1 MRAKLQTLWSGAT
14 KPYRSEV
21 ENGTEIMTTSKNIR
35 ETIKAN
41 YLQPAFLVC
50 IILLVITTIGM
61 SKFSRQYEPLPLKKP
76 LSELNVSQLSP
87 YKVVAKA
94 KIENQDILNTLGT
107 EDYIQWT
114 LENTS
119 VPAESNVRFC
129 TLFITYYSLPDIVP
143 HRPEECYIGGG
154 LQGIKFE
161 TVMLRVT
168 QGLRERQ
175 IKTRYLV
182 FADTKSDGLIGGTSS
197 FPILYTFSVN
207 GKYGDRYDVRNTL
220 NWNSFSKFSY
230 FSKIEWK
237 FFGRATGRITY
248 PNKQEALAASEK
260 LLTIILPVLEKEHWP
275 NGHW

>member
-1 MRAKLQTLWSGAT
+1 
-14 KPYRSEV
+14 
-21 ENGTEIMTTSKNIR
+21 MTAPKNIR

-41 YLQPAFLVC
+41 YLQPAFLICVG
-50 IILLVITTIGM
+50 LLAITAGGM
-61 SKFSRQYEPLPLKKP
+61 SVAIKMAGIYTKKEPLLLKKS
-76 LSELNVSQLSP
+76 LSDMDKSNLAP
-87 YKVVAKA
+87 YKVVAKS

-114 LENTS
+114 LEDTS
-119 VPAESNVRFC
+119 VPAESKMRFC

-168 QGLRERQ
+168 QGLNERE

-182 FADTKSDGLIGGTSS
+182 FADTKAESSFGGTS
-197 FPILYTFSVN
+197 FPILYTFNAN
-207 GKYGDRYDVRNTL
+207 GKYGDRDDVRKAL
-220 NWNSFSKFSY
+220 NRNLFGKFSY
-230 FSKIEWK
+230 FSKVEWK
-237 FFGRATGRITY
+237 FYNIASGRTTY
-248 PNKQEALAASEK
+248 PNKQEALTASEK
-260 LLTIILPVLEKEHWP
+260 LLTFILPVLEKEHWP

>member
-1 MRAKLQTLWSGAT
+1 MTTRK
-14 KPYRSEV
+14 
-21 ENGTEIMTTSKNIR
+21 NITEI
-35 ETIKAN
+35 IKAN
-41 YLQPAFLVC
+41 YLQPAFLIC
-50 IILLVITTIGM
+50 AGLLAIAAGGM
-61 SKFSRQYEPLPLKKP
+61 TVAIKMAGIYTKKEPLLLKKS
-76 LSELNVSQLSP
+76 LSELDKSNLAP
-87 YKVVAKA
+87 YKVVEKT

-119 VPAESNVRFC
+119 VPAENKARFC

-168 QGLRERQ
+168 QGLNERE

-182 FADTKSDGLIGGTSS
+182 FADTKMEPSLGGTS
-197 FPILYTFSVN
+197 FPILYTFNAN
-207 GKYGDRYDVRNTL
+207 GKFGDRDDVRKAL
-220 NWNSFSKFSY
+220 NKNLFGKFSY
-230 FSKIEWK
+230 FSKVEWK
-237 FFGRATGRITY
+237 FYNIASGRTTY
-248 PNKQEALAASEK
+248 PNKQEAIAASEK

-275 NGHW
+275 SGHW

>member
-1 MRAKLQTLWSGAT
+1 
-14 KPYRSEV
+14 
-21 ENGTEIMTTSKNIR
+21 MTTPKNIT

-41 YLQPAFLVC
+41 YLQPAFLICVG
-50 IILLVITTIGM
+50 LLAITAGGM
-61 SKFSRQYEPLPLKKP
+61 SVAIKAAGIYTKKEPLLLKKS
-76 LSELNVSQLSP
+76 LSDLDKSNLAP
-87 YKVVAKA
+87 YKVVAKS

-114 LENTS
+114 LEDTS
-119 VPAESNVRFC
+119 VPAESKARFC

-168 QGLRERQ
+168 QGLNERE

-182 FADTKSDGLIGGTSS
+182 FADTKAESSFGGTS
-197 FPILYTFSVN
+197 FPILYTFNAN
-207 GKYGDRYDVRNTL
+207 GKYGDRDDVRKAL
-220 NWNSFSKFSY
+220 NRNLFGKFSY
-230 FSKIEWK
+230 FSKVEWK
-237 FFGRATGRITY
+237 FYNTASGRTTY

-260 LLTIILPVLEKEHWP
+260 LLTFILPVLEKEHWP

>member
-1 MRAKLQTLWSGAT
+1 
-14 KPYRSEV
+14 
-21 ENGTEIMTTSKNIR
+21 MTSPKNIR

-41 YLQPAFLVC
+41 YLQPAFLICVG
-50 IILLVITTIGM
+50 LLAITAGGM
-61 SKFSRQYEPLPLKKP
+61 SVAVKFSGIYLKKEPLPLQKP
-76 LSELNVSQLSP
+76 LSELDKSNLAP
-87 YKVVAKA
+87 YKVVEKA

-114 LENTS
+114 LEDTS
-119 VPAESNVRFC
+119 VSAESKTRFC

-168 QGLRERQ
+168 QGLSERQ

-182 FADTKSDGLIGGTSS
+182 FADTKAESSLGGTS
-197 FPILYTFSVN
+197 FPILYTFNAN
-207 GKYGDRYDVRNTL
+207 GKYGDRDDVRKTL
-220 NWNSFSKFSY
+220 NRNLFGKFSY
-230 FSKIEWK
+230 FSKVEWK
-237 FFGRATGRITY
+237 FYNIASGRTTY
-248 PNKQEALAASEK
+248 PNKQEAIAASEK
-260 LLTIILPVLEKEHWP
+260 LMSVILPVLEKEHWP